1 MLCYRRVVLGAA
13 LIAAALWLPIMAA
26 DAQWSAKLVGIPRI
40 NIGLNLGESSR
51 VELLDIVH
59 EYARREH
66 FQIIDGGGYPDFN
79 GQPVVNLSLVRN
91 DGVKVD
97 VVSVDFKKTGF
108 YISIFAEKEDAPWS
122 VAANQLIADLRAR
135 WPKAIEVSYPETH
148 TEPPAEPSS
157 TVKASIV
164 VHLDES
170 TLTKFTTVIQGYAKR
185 EGFQVA
191 KIIKIEDVN
200 GHPALGIKLV
210 RKDGVEIDVQG
221 ADIDM
226 RGYWIFVDAKK
237 KGAAWRS
244 ATLRLV
250 EVLRSSWWPNAVTV
264 QYTPVS

>member
-1 MLCYRRVVLGAA
+1 MRCYQRMVLGAA
-13 LIAAALWLPIMAA
+13 LAAAALWLPVTAA
-26 DAQWSAKLVGIPRI
+26 EAQWSAKLIEVPRI
-40 NIGLNLGESSR
+40 NIALNVGDSSQ
-51 VELLDIVH
+51 VELVDLVRDF
-59 EYARREH
+59 AKREH
-66 FQIIDGGGYPDFN
+66 FQIIDGGGYPDIN
-79 GQPVVNLSLVRN
+79 GQPVVNLSLVRS
-91 DGVKVD
+91 DGIKVD
-97 VVSVDFKKTGF
+97 VVSVDFNKIGF
-108 YISIFAEKEDAPWS
+108 YISIFAEKENAPWS

-135 WPKAIEVSYPETH
+135 WPKAIEVSYPETA
-148 TEPPAEPSS
+148 TEHPTESVS

-170 TLTKFTTVIQGYAKR
+170 ALTKFTTVIQGYAKR

-191 KIIKIEDVN
+191 NKIKIVDVN

-237 KGAAWRS
+237 KNAAWRS

-250 EVLRSSWWPNAVTV
+250 KVLQSSWWPNAVTV
-264 QYTPVS
+264 EYPPAS